1 MSRKTLV
8 TVGFLSMLAASL
20 VLSGFD
26 SFAADAQKKKG
37 KKETAASESKKKPAG
52 EERTD
57 VIETAPKEAQH
68 DSMTP
73 GKEGDRKD
81 MVEGVGSKGDVFPST
96 GGPRKDVQEKI
107 NE

>member
-20 VLSGFD
+20 VFSGFD
-26 SFAADAQKKKG
+26 SFAADAQKKG
-37 KKETAASESKKKPAG
+37 KKETAASGSKKKAAP
-52 EERTD
+52 EERVD
-57 VIETAPKEAQH
+57 IMETAPKEAQS

-73 GKEGDRKD
+73 GKGGDRKD